1 MPPDHP
7 HVAGTRHRVD
17 GRFRN
22 LILARFVLPGESM
35 VRQQD
40 AKLLVGEPD
49 QVQVEAVLL
58 ERGDFRAQ
66 HLFVPARV
74 QRQLVVGN
82 DQRPLLR
89 RGQVRQHDDRDF
101 LHPQLP
107 GREKSGMPGDD
118 DAVAVHQNGIRPAEL
133 ADTGGYLS
141 DLLVRMRPRVAGV
154 RQERADRPELDLGG
168 EMHSI

>member
-1 MPPDHP
+1 
-7 HVAGTRHRVD
+7 
-17 GRFRN
+17 
-22 LILARFVLPGESM
+22 M
-35 VRQQD
+35 VCQQD
-40 AKLLVGEPD
+40 AKFLVGEPD

-58 ERGDFRAQ
+58 ERRDFRTQ

-82 DQRPLLR
+82 NQRPLLR
-89 RGQVRQHDDRDF
+89 WRKVGQHNDRHF
-101 LHPQLP
+101 FHPELP
-107 GREKSGMPGDD
+107 GSEKSGMPGDD

-133 ADTGGYLS
+133 PDTGSYLG

-154 RQERADRPELDLGG
+154 GQERANRPEFDLGG